1 LDSSICGE
9 KKPLINKE
17 MNFSIDLFHSFST
30 LQGIQ
35 KIEANLQIPF
45 GEYVSVS
52 GISGS
57 GKTTFLR
64 LISGLIPPQNGTIC
78 WGEQVWHD
86 TKNKQFIPP
95 QERNIGMVFQ
105 DYALFPNMN
114 TLDNILFA
122 CKKKIE
128 KKYLQSI
135 LNTLGLDNY
144 LARYPHQLSG
154 GQQQRVAIAR
164 ALISKP
170 ALLLLDEPFSAL
182 DETLKKTVQS
192 FIYEMHQQ
200 YSMTTLVVSHQ
211 ISEIKPY
218 AHRFLQFENE
228 KLIDYPYI
236 EKNNFTVQG
245 ILISKEKSES
255 EMSQVTLLYE
265 GKIYQSPFPSSEL
278 EKLQI
283 GDKIHFG
290 LFL

>member
-1 LDSSICGE
+1 
-9 KKPLINKE
+9 

-30 LQGIQ
+30 FQGIQ
-35 KIEANLQIPF
+35 KIEANLQISL
-45 GEYVSVS
+45 GEYVSIS

-64 LISGLIPPQNGTIC
+64 LISGLIQPQNGTIY

-86 TKNKQFIPP
+86 TKNKQCIPP

-114 TLDNILFA
+114 TLDNIIFA
-122 CKKKIE
+122 CKEKVE
-128 KKYLQSI
+128 KKYLHSI
-135 LNTLGLDNY
+135 LDTLGLDNY
-144 LARYPHQLSG
+144 LPRYPHQLSG

-182 DETLKKTVQS
+182 DESLKKTIQS
-192 FIYEMHQQ
+192 FIYEIHKQN
-200 YSMTTLVVSHQ
+200 SMTTLVVSHQ

-228 KLIDYPYI
+228 KLLDYHYI
-236 EKNNFTVQG
+236 EKKNLSLQG
-245 ILISKEKSES
+245 ILISKEMSAS
-255 EMSQVTLLYE
+255 EMSQVTLLYDD
-265 GKIYQSPFPSSEL
+265 KTYRFTFPSSEL
-278 EKLQI
+278 EKLNI

-290 LFL
+290 IFL

>member
-1 LDSSICGE
+1 
-9 KKPLINKE
+9 

-35 KIEANLQIPF
+35 KIEANLQIPL
-45 GEYVSVS
+45 GEYVSIS

-64 LISGLIPPQNGTIC
+64 LISGLIQPQNGTIC

-86 TKNKQFIPP
+86 TKTKQCIPP

-114 TLDNILFA
+114 TLDNIIFA
-122 CKKKIE
+122 CKEKVE

-135 LNTLGLDNY
+135 VDTLGLDNY
-144 LARYPHQLSG
+144 LTRYPYQLSG

-182 DETLKKTVQS
+182 DESLKKTVQS
-192 FIYEMHQQ
+192 FIYEIHQQ
-200 YSMTTLVVSHQ
+200 NSMTTFVVSHQ

-228 KLIDYPYI
+228 KLLDYHYI
-236 EKNNFTVQG
+236 EKKNYVFIFG
-245 ILISKEKSES
+245 RIILYSEKYRS
-255 EMSQVTLLYE
+255 
-265 GKIYQSPFPSSEL
+265 
-278 EKLQI
+278 I
-283 GDKIHFG
+283 GCCAITH
-290 LFL
+290 

>member
-1 LDSSICGE
+1 MDSSICGE
-9 KKPLINKE
+9 KKPLIRKE
-17 MNFSIDLFHSFST
+17 MNFSIDLSHSFST
-30 LQGIQ
+30 FQGIQ
-35 KIEANLQIPF
+35 KIEANLQIPL
-45 GEYVSVS
+45 GEYVSIS

-64 LISGLIPPQNGTIC
+64 LISGLIQPQNGTIC

-86 TKNKQFIPP
+86 TKTKQCIPP

-114 TLDNILFA
+114 TLNNIIFA
-122 CKKKIE
+122 CKEKVE

-135 LNTLGLDNY
+135 LDTLGLDNY
-144 LARYPHQLSG
+144 LTRYPHQLSG

-182 DETLKKTVQS
+182 DESLKKTVQS
-192 FIYEMHQQ
+192 FIYEIHQQ
-200 YSMTTLVVSHQ
+200 NSMTTLVVSHQ

-228 KLIDYPYI
+228 KLLDYQYI
-236 EKNNFTVQG
+236 EKKNLSVQG
-245 ILISKEKSES
+245 ILISKEISES
-255 EMSQVTLLYE
+255 EMSQVTLLYD
-265 GKIYQSPFPSSEL
+265 GKTYQFPFPSSEL
-278 EKLQI
+278 GKLNI

-290 LFL
+290 IFL

>member
-1 LDSSICGE
+1 
-9 KKPLINKE
+9 

-35 KIEANLQIPF
+35 KIEANLQIPI

-64 LISGLIPPQNGTIC
+64 LISGLIPPQNGTIS

-86 TKNKQFIPP
+86 TKNKQCIPP

-114 TLDNILFA
+114 TLDNIIFA
-122 CKKKIE
+122 CKEKVE

-135 LNTLGLDNY
+135 LDTLGLDNY
-144 LARYPHQLSG
+144 LTRYPHQLSG

-182 DETLKKTVQS
+182 DESLKKTVQS
-192 FIYEMHQQ
+192 FIYEIHLQN
-200 YSMTTLVVSHQ
+200 SMTTLVVSHQ

-228 KLIDYPYI
+228 KLLDYQYI
-236 EKNNFTVQG
+236 EKKNLLVQG
-245 ILISKEKSES
+245 ILISKEMSES
-255 EMSQVTLLYE
+255 EMSQVTLLYD

-278 EKLQI
+278 EKLHI

>member
-1 LDSSICGE
+1 
-9 KKPLINKE
+9 

-35 KIEANLQIPF
+35 KIEANLQIPL
-45 GEYVSVS
+45 GEYVSIS

-64 LISGLIPPQNGTIC
+64 LISGLIQPQNGTIC

-86 TKNKQFIPP
+86 TKNKQCIPP

-114 TLDNILFA
+114 TLDNIIFA
-122 CKKKIE
+122 CKEKVE

-135 LNTLGLDNY
+135 VDTLGLDNY
-144 LARYPHQLSG
+144 LTRYPYQLSG

-182 DETLKKTVQS
+182 DESLKKTVQS
-192 FIYEMHQQ
+192 FIYEIHQQ
-200 YSMTTLVVSHQ
+200 NSMTTFVVSHQ

-218 AHRFLQFENE
+218 AQRFLQFEN
-228 KLIDYPYI
+228 IC
-236 EKNNFTVQG
+236 
-245 ILISKEKSES
+245 
-255 EMSQVTLLYE
+255 
-265 GKIYQSPFPSSEL
+265 
-278 EKLQI
+278 
-283 GDKIHFG
+283 
-290 LFL
+290 

>member
-1 LDSSICGE
+1 
-9 KKPLINKE
+9 

-35 KIEANLQIPF
+35 KIEANLQIPL
-45 GEYVSVS
+45 GEYVSIS
-52 GISGS
+52 GVSGS

-64 LISGLIPPQNGTIC
+64 LISGLIQPQNGTIC
-78 WGEQVWHD
+78 WGDQVWHD
-86 TKNKQFIPP
+86 TKNKQCIPP

-114 TLDNILFA
+114 TLDNIIFA
-122 CKKKIE
+122 CKEKVE

-135 LNTLGLDNY
+135 FDTMGLDNY
-144 LARYPHQLSG
+144 LTRYPHQLSG

-182 DETLKKTVQS
+182 DESLKKTVQS
-192 FIYEMHQQ
+192 FIYEIHLQN
-200 YSMTTLVVSHQ
+200 SMTTFVVSHQ

-255 EMSQVTLLYE
+255 EMSQVTLIYD

-278 EKLQI
+278 EKLHI

>member
-1 LDSSICGE
+1 
-9 KKPLINKE
+9 

-35 KIEANLQIPF
+35 KIEANLQIPL
-45 GEYVSVS
+45 GEYVSIS

-64 LISGLIPPQNGTIC
+64 LISGLIQPQNGTIY

-86 TKNKQFIPP
+86 TKNKQCIPP

-114 TLDNILFA
+114 TLDNIIFA
-122 CKKKIE
+122 CKEKVE
-128 KKYLQSI
+128 KKYLHSI
-135 LNTLGLDNY
+135 LDTLGLDNY
-144 LARYPHQLSG
+144 LPRYPHQLSG

-182 DETLKKTVQS
+182 DESLKKTIQS
-192 FIYEMHQQ
+192 FIYEIHKQN
-200 YSMTTLVVSHQ
+200 SMTTLVVSHQ

-228 KLIDYPYI
+228 KLLDYHYL
-236 EKNNFTVQG
+236 EKKNLSLQG
-245 ILISKEKSES
+245 ILISKEMSAS
-255 EMSQVTLLYE
+255 EMSQVTLLYDD
-265 GKIYQSPFPSSEL
+265 KTYQFPFPSSEL
-278 EKLQI
+278 EKLNI

-290 LFL
+290 IFL

>member
-1 LDSSICGE
+1 
-9 KKPLINKE
+9 

-35 KIEANLQIPF
+35 KIEANLQIPL
-45 GEYVSVS
+45 GEYVSIS

-64 LISGLIPPQNGTIC
+64 LISGLIQPQNGTIY

-86 TKNKQFIPP
+86 TKNKQCIPP

-114 TLDNILFA
+114 TLDNIIFA
-122 CKKKIE
+122 CKEKVE
-128 KKYLQSI
+128 KKYLHSI
-135 LNTLGLDNY
+135 LDTLGLDNY
-144 LARYPHQLSG
+144 LPRYPHQLSG

-182 DETLKKTVQS
+182 DESLKKTVQS
-192 FIYEMHQQ
+192 FIYEIHQQ
-200 YSMTTLVVSHQ
+200 NSMTTFVVSHQ

-228 KLIDYPYI
+228 KLLDYHYI
-236 EKNNFTVQG
+236 EKKNLSVQG
-245 ILISKEKSES
+245 ILISKEMSVS
-255 EMSQVTLLYE
+255 EMSQVTLLYD
-265 GKIYQSPFPSSEL
+265 GKTYQFPFPSSEL
-278 EKLQI
+278 EKLNI

-290 LFL
+290 IFL

>member
-1 LDSSICGE
+1 MDSSICGE
-9 KKPLINKE
+9 KKPLISKE

-30 LQGIQ
+30 LQGMQ

-45 GEYVSVS
+45 GEFVSIS

-64 LISGLIPPQNGTIC
+64 LISGLIQPKNGTIC

-86 TKNKQFIPP
+86 TKTKQCIPP

-114 TLDNILFA
+114 TLDNIIFA
-122 CKKKIE
+122 CKEKVE

-135 LNTLGLDNY
+135 LDTLGLDNY
-144 LARYPHQLSG
+144 LTRYPHQLSG

-182 DETLKKTVQS
+182 DESLKKTVQS
-192 FIYEMHQQ
+192 FIYELHQQ
-200 YSMTTLVVSHQ
+200 NSMTTLVVSHQ

-218 AHRFLQFENE
+218 THRFLQFENE
-228 KLIDYPYI
+228 NLVDYLYI
-236 EKNNFTVQG
+236 EKKNLSVQG
-245 ILISKEKSES
+245 ILISKEMSAS
-255 EMSQVTLLYE
+255 EMSQVTLLYD
-265 GKIYQSPFPSSEL
+265 GKTYHSPFPSSEL
-278 EKLQI
+278 EKLNI

>member
-1 LDSSICGE
+1 MDLSICGE
-9 KKPLINKE
+9 KKPLIRKE

-30 LQGIQ
+30 FQGIQ
-35 KIEANLQIPF
+35 KIEANLQIPL
-45 GEYVSVS
+45 GEYVSIS

-64 LISGLIPPQNGTIC
+64 LVSGLVQPQNGTIC
-78 WGEQVWHD
+78 WGDQVWHD
-86 TKNKQFIPP
+86 TKNKQCIPP

-114 TLDNILFA
+114 TLDNIIFA
-122 CKKKIE
+122 CKEKVE

-135 LNTLGLDNY
+135 IDTLGLDNY
-144 LARYPHQLSG
+144 LTRYPHQLSG

-182 DETLKKTVQS
+182 DESLKKTVQS
-192 FIYEMHQQ
+192 FIYEIHLQN
-200 YSMTTLVVSHQ
+200 SMTTLVVSHQ

-218 AHRFLQFENE
+218 VNRFLQFENE
-228 KLIDYPYI
+228 KLLYYPYI
-236 EKNNFTVQG
+236 EKKNLLVQG
-245 ILISKEKSES
+245 ILVSKEMSAS
-255 EMSQVTLLYE
+255 EMSQVSLLYD
-265 GKIYQSPFPSSEL
+265 GKTYQSPFPSSEL
-278 EKLQI
+278 EKIHI

>member
-1 LDSSICGE
+1 MDSSICGE
-9 KKPLINKE
+9 KKPSIRKE

-30 LQGIQ
+30 FQGIQ
-35 KIEANLQIPF
+35 KIEANLQIPL
-45 GEYVSVS
+45 GEYVSIS

-64 LISGLIPPQNGTIC
+64 LISGLIQPQNGTIC
-78 WGEQVWHD
+78 WGEHVWHD
-86 TKNKQFIPP
+86 TKNKQCIPP

-114 TLDNILFA
+114 TLDNIIFA
-122 CKKKIE
+122 CKEKVE

-135 LNTLGLDNY
+135 LDTLGLDNY
-144 LARYPHQLSG
+144 LPRYPHQLSG

-182 DETLKKTVQS
+182 DESLKKTVQS
-192 FIYEMHQQ
+192 FIYEIHQQ
-200 YSMTTLVVSHQ
+200 NSMTTFVVSHQ

-218 AHRFLQFENE
+218 AQRFLQFENE
-228 KLIDYPYI
+228 KLLDYHYI
-236 EKNNFTVQG
+236 EKKNLSVQG
-245 ILISKEKSES
+245 ILISKEMSAS
-255 EMSQVTLLYE
+255 EMSQVTLLYDD
-265 GKIYQSPFPSSEL
+265 KTYQFPFPSSEL
-278 EKLQI
+278 EKLNI

-290 LFL
+290 IFL

>member
-1 LDSSICGE
+1 
-9 KKPLINKE
+9 

-35 KIEANLQIPF
+35 KIEANLQIPL
-45 GEYVSVS
+45 GEYVSIS

-64 LISGLIPPQNGTIC
+64 LISGLIQPQNGTIC

-86 TKNKQFIPP
+86 TKNKQCIPP

-114 TLDNILFA
+114 TLDNIIFA
-122 CKKKIE
+122 CKEKVE
-128 KKYLQSI
+128 KKYLHSI
-135 LNTLGLDNY
+135 LDTLGLDNY
-144 LARYPHQLSG
+144 LPRYPHQLSG

-182 DETLKKTVQS
+182 DESLKKTIQS
-192 FIYEMHQQ
+192 FIYEIHQQ
-200 YSMTTLVVSHQ
+200 NSMTTLVVSHQ

-218 AHRFLQFENE
+218 AQRFLKFENE
-228 KLIDYPYI
+228 KLLDYQYI
-236 EKNNFTVQG
+236 EKKNLSVQG
-245 ILISKEKSES
+245 ILISKEMSAS
-255 EMSQVTLLYE
+255 EMSQVTLLYDD
-265 GKIYQSPFPSSEL
+265 KTYQFPFPSSEL
-278 EKLQI
+278 EKLNI

-290 LFL
+290 IFL

>member
-1 LDSSICGE
+1 
-9 KKPLINKE
+9 
-17 MNFSIDLFHSFST
+17 MNFSIDLSHSFST

-35 KIEANLQIPF
+35 KIEANLQIPI
-45 GEYVSVS
+45 GEYVSIS

-64 LISGLIPPQNGTIC
+64 IISGLIQPQNGTIC
-78 WGEQVWHD
+78 WGEQIWHD
-86 TKNKQFIPP
+86 TKTKQCIPP

-114 TLDNILFA
+114 TLDNIIFA
-122 CKKKIE
+122 CKEKVE

-135 LNTLGLDNY
+135 LDTLGLDNY
-144 LARYPHQLSG
+144 LTRYPHQLSG

-182 DETLKKTVQS
+182 DESLKKTVQS
-192 FIYEMHQQ
+192 FIYEIHQQ
-200 YSMTTLVVSHQ
+200 NSMTTLVVSHQ

-228 KLIDYPYI
+228 KLLDYQYI
-236 EKNNFTVQG
+236 EKKNLSVQG
-245 ILISKEKSES
+245 ILISKEISAS
-255 EMSQVTLLYE
+255 EMSQVTLLYD
-265 GKIYQSPFPSSEL
+265 GKTYQFPFPSSEL
-278 EKLQI
+278 GKLNI

-290 LFL
+290 IFL

>member
-1 LDSSICGE
+1 
-9 KKPLINKE
+9 

-30 LQGIQ
+30 FQGIQ
-35 KIEANLQIPF
+35 KIEANLQIPL
-45 GEYVSVS
+45 GEYVSIS

-64 LISGLIPPQNGTIC
+64 LISGLIQPQNGTIY

-86 TKNKQFIPP
+86 TKNKQCIPP

-114 TLDNILFA
+114 TLDNIIFA
-122 CKKKIE
+122 CKEKVE

-135 LNTLGLDNY
+135 VDTLGLDNY
-144 LARYPHQLSG
+144 LTRYPYQLSG

-182 DETLKKTVQS
+182 DESLKKTVQS
-192 FIYEMHQQ
+192 FIYEIHQQ
-200 YSMTTLVVSHQ
+200 NSMTTFVVSHQ

-228 KLIDYPYI
+228 KLLDYHYI
-236 EKNNFTVQG
+236 EKKNLSVQG
-245 ILISKEKSES
+245 ILISKEMCVS
-255 EMSQVTLLYE
+255 EMSQVTLLYD
-265 GKIYQSPFPSSEL
+265 GKTYQFPFPSSEL
-278 EKLQI
+278 EKLNI

-290 LFL
+290 IFL

>member
-1 LDSSICGE
+1 
-9 KKPLINKE
+9 

-35 KIEANLQIPF
+35 KIEANLQIPL
-45 GEYVSVS
+45 GEYVSIS

-64 LISGLIPPQNGTIC
+64 LISGLIKPQNGTIY

-86 TKNKQFIPP
+86 TKTKQCIPP

-114 TLDNILFA
+114 TLDNIIFA
-122 CKKKIE
+122 CKENVE

-135 LNTLGLDNY
+135 VDTLGLDNY
-144 LARYPHQLSG
+144 LTRYPYQLSG

-182 DETLKKTVQS
+182 DESLKKTVQS
-192 FIYEMHQQ
+192 FIYEIHQQ
-200 YSMTTLVVSHQ
+200 NSMTTFVVSHQ

-228 KLIDYPYI
+228 KLLDYHYI
-236 EKNNFTVQG
+236 EKKNLSVQG
-245 ILISKEKSES
+245 ILISKEMSAS
-255 EMSQVTLLYE
+255 EMSQVTLLYDD
-265 GKIYQSPFPSSEL
+265 KTYQFPFPSSEL
-278 EKLQI
+278 EKLNI

-290 LFL
+290 IFL

>member
-1 LDSSICGE
+1 
-9 KKPLINKE
+9 
-17 MNFSIDLFHSFST
+17 MNFSIDLLHSFST
-30 LQGIQ
+30 FQGIQ
-35 KIEANLQIPF
+35 KIEANLQISL
-45 GEYVSVS
+45 GEYVSIS

-64 LISGLIPPQNGTIC
+64 IISGLIQPQNGTIC

-86 TKNKQFIPP
+86 TKNKQCIPP

-114 TLDNILFA
+114 TLDNIIFA
-122 CKKKIE
+122 CKEKVE
-128 KKYLQSI
+128 KKYLHSI
-135 LNTLGLDNY
+135 LDTLGLDNY
-144 LARYPHQLSG
+144 LPRYPHQLSG

-182 DETLKKTVQS
+182 DESLKKTIQS
-192 FIYEMHQQ
+192 FIYEIHQQ
-200 YSMTTLVVSHQ
+200 NSMTTLVVSHQ

-228 KLIDYPYI
+228 KLLDYHYI
-236 EKNNFTVQG
+236 EKKNLSVQG
-245 ILISKEKSES
+245 ILISKEMSVS
-255 EMSQVTLLYE
+255 EMSQVTLLYD
-265 GKIYQSPFPSSEL
+265 GKTYQFPFPSSEL
-278 EKLQI
+278 EKLNI

-290 LFL
+290 IFL

>member
-1 LDSSICGE
+1 
-9 KKPLINKE
+9 

-35 KIEANLQIPF
+35 KIEANLQIPL
-45 GEYVSVS
+45 GEYVSIS

-64 LISGLIPPQNGTIC
+64 LISGLIQPQNGTIC

-86 TKNKQFIPP
+86 TKTKQCIPP

-114 TLDNILFA
+114 TLDNIIFA
-122 CKKKIE
+122 CKEKVE

-135 LNTLGLDNY
+135 VDTLGLDNY
-144 LARYPHQLSG
+144 LTRYPYQLSG

-182 DETLKKTVQS
+182 DESLKKTVQS
-192 FIYEMHQQ
+192 FIYEIHQQ
-200 YSMTTLVVSHQ
+200 NSMTTFVVSHQ
-211 ISEIKPY
+211 ISEIKHY

-228 KLIDYPYI
+228 KLLDYHYI
-236 EKNNFTVQG
+236 EKKNLSVQG
-245 ILISKEKSES
+245 ILISKEMSVS
-255 EMSQVTLLYE
+255 EMSQVTLLYD
-265 GKIYQSPFPSSEL
+265 GKTYQFPFPSSEL
-278 EKLQI
+278 EKLNI

-290 LFL
+290 IFL

>member
-1 LDSSICGE
+1 MDSSICGE
-9 KKPLINKE
+9 KKPLISKE

-45 GEYVSVS
+45 GEFVSIS

-64 LISGLIPPQNGTIC
+64 LISGLIQPKNGTIC

-86 TKNKQFIPP
+86 TKTKQCIPP

-114 TLDNILFA
+114 TLDNIIFA
-122 CKKKIE
+122 CKEKVE

-135 LNTLGLDNY
+135 LDPLGLYNY
-144 LARYPHQLSG
+144 LTRYPHQLSG

-182 DETLKKTVQS
+182 DESLKKTIQS
-192 FIYEMHQQ
+192 FIYEIHQQ
-200 YSMTTLVVSHQ
+200 NSMTTLVVSHQ

-228 KLIDYPYI
+228 KLMDYHYI
-236 EKNNFTVQG
+236 EKKNLSVQG
-245 ILISKEKSES
+245 MLISKEMSAS
-255 EMSQVTLLYE
+255 EMSQVTLLYD
-265 GKIYQSPFPSSEL
+265 GKTYQFPFPSSEL
-278 EKLQI
+278 EKLKI

>member
-1 LDSSICGE
+1 MDSSICGE
-9 KKPLINKE
+9 KKPLISKE

-78 WGEQVWHD
+78 WGDQVWHD
-86 TKNKQFIPP
+86 TKNKQCTPP

-105 DYALFPNMN
+105 DYALFQNMN
-114 TLDNILFA
+114 TLDNIIFA
-122 CKKKIE
+122 CKEKVE

-135 LNTLGLDNY
+135 LDTLGLDNY
-144 LARYPHQLSG
+144 LTRYPHQLSG

-182 DETLKKTVQS
+182 DESLKKTVQS
-192 FIYEMHQQ
+192 FIYEIHLQN
-200 YSMTTLVVSHQ
+200 SMTTFVVSHQ

-255 EMSQVTLLYE
+255 EMSQVTLLYD

-278 EKLQI
+278 EKLHI

>member
-1 LDSSICGE
+1 
-9 KKPLINKE
+9 

-35 KIEANLQIPF
+35 KIEANLQIPL
-45 GEYVSVS
+45 GEYVSIS

-64 LISGLIPPQNGTIC
+64 LISGLIQPQNGTIC

-86 TKNKQFIPP
+86 TKNKQCIPP

-114 TLDNILFA
+114 TLDNIIFA
-122 CKKKIE
+122 CKEKVE
-128 KKYLQSI
+128 KKYLHSI
-135 LNTLGLDNY
+135 LDTLGLDNY
-144 LARYPHQLSG
+144 LPRYPHQLSG

-182 DETLKKTVQS
+182 DESLKKTIQS
-192 FIYEMHQQ
+192 FIYEIHKQN
-200 YSMTTLVVSHQ
+200 SMTTLVVSHQ

-228 KLIDYPYI
+228 KLLDYHYI
-236 EKNNFTVQG
+236 EKKNLSLQG
-245 ILISKEKSES
+245 ILISKEMSAS
-255 EMSQVTLLYE
+255 EMSQVTLLYDD
-265 GKIYQSPFPSSEL
+265 KTYQFPFPSSEL
-278 EKLQI
+278 EKLNI

-290 LFL
+290 IFL

>member
-1 LDSSICGE
+1 
-9 KKPLINKE
+9 

-30 LQGIQ
+30 FQGIQ
-35 KIEANLQIPF
+35 KIEANLQISL
-45 GEYVSVS
+45 GEYVSIS

-64 LISGLIPPQNGTIC
+64 LISGLIQPQNGTIY

-86 TKNKQFIPP
+86 TKNKQCIPP

-114 TLDNILFA
+114 TLDNIIFA
-122 CKKKIE
+122 CKEKVE

-135 LNTLGLDNY
+135 VDTLGLDNY
-144 LARYPHQLSG
+144 LTRYPYQLSG

-182 DETLKKTVQS
+182 DESLKKTVQS
-192 FIYEMHQQ
+192 FIYEIHQQ
-200 YSMTTLVVSHQ
+200 NSMTTFVVSHQ

-228 KLIDYPYI
+228 KLLDYHYI
-236 EKNNFTVQG
+236 EKKNLSVQG
-245 ILISKEKSES
+245 ILISKEMSVS
-255 EMSQVTLLYE
+255 EMSQVTLLYD
-265 GKIYQSPFPSSEL
+265 GKTYQFPFPSSEL
-278 EKLQI
+278 EKLNI

-290 LFL
+290 IFL

>member
-1 LDSSICGE
+1 
-9 KKPLINKE
+9 

-30 LQGIQ
+30 FQGIQ
-35 KIEANLQIPF
+35 KIEANLQISL
-45 GEYVSVS
+45 GEYVSIS

-64 LISGLIPPQNGTIC
+64 LISGLIQPQNGTIY

-86 TKNKQFIPP
+86 TKNKQCIPP

-114 TLDNILFA
+114 TLDNIIFA
-122 CKKKIE
+122 CKEKVE
-128 KKYLQSI
+128 KKYLHSI
-135 LNTLGLDNY
+135 LDTLGLDNY
-144 LARYPHQLSG
+144 LPRYPHQLSG

-182 DETLKKTVQS
+182 DESLKKTVQS
-192 FIYEMHQQ
+192 FIYEIHQQ
-200 YSMTTLVVSHQ
+200 NSMTTFVVSHQ

-228 KLIDYPYI
+228 KLLDYHYI
-236 EKNNFTVQG
+236 EKKNLSVQG
-245 ILISKEKSES
+245 ILISKEMSVS
-255 EMSQVTLLYE
+255 EMSQVTLLYD
-265 GKIYQSPFPSSEL
+265 GKTYQFPFPSSEL
-278 EKLQI
+278 EKLNI

-290 LFL
+290 IFL

>member
-1 LDSSICGE
+1 
-9 KKPLINKE
+9 
-17 MNFSIDLFHSFST
+17 MNFSIDLSHSFST
-30 LQGIQ
+30 FQGIQ

-45 GEYVSVS
+45 GEFVSIS

-64 LISGLIPPQNGTIC
+64 LISGLIQPKNGTIC

-86 TKNKQFIPP
+86 TKTKQCIPP

-114 TLDNILFA
+114 TLDNIIFA
-122 CKKKIE
+122 CKEKVE

-135 LNTLGLDNY
+135 LDTLGLYNY
-144 LARYPHQLSG
+144 LTRYPHQLSG

-182 DETLKKTVQS
+182 DESLKKTIQS
-192 FIYEMHQQ
+192 FIYEIHKQN
-200 YSMTTLVVSHQ
+200 SMTTLVVSHQ

-228 KLIDYPYI
+228 KLMDYHYI
-236 EKNNFTVQG
+236 KKKNLSVQG
-245 ILISKEKSES
+245 MLISKEMSAS
-255 EMSQVTLLYE
+255 EMSQVTLLYD
-265 GKIYQSPFPSSEL
+265 GKTYQFPFPSSEL
-278 EKLQI
+278 EKLNI

>member
-1 LDSSICGE
+1 MDLSICGE
-9 KKPLINKE
+9 KKPLIRKE

-30 LQGIQ
+30 FQGIQ
-35 KIEANLQIPF
+35 KIEANLQIPL
-45 GEYVSVS
+45 GEYVSIS

-64 LISGLIPPQNGTIC
+64 LISGLVQPQNGTIC
-78 WGEQVWHD
+78 WGDQVWHD
-86 TKNKQFIPP
+86 TKNKQCIPP

-114 TLDNILFA
+114 TLDNIIFA
-122 CKKKIE
+122 CKEKVE

-135 LNTLGLDNY
+135 IDTLGLDNY
-144 LARYPHQLSG
+144 LTRYPHQLSG

-182 DETLKKTVQS
+182 DESLKKTVQS
-192 FIYEMHQQ
+192 FIYEIHLQN
-200 YSMTTLVVSHQ
+200 SMTTLVVSHQ

-218 AHRFLQFENE
+218 VNRFLQFENE
-228 KLIDYPYI
+228 KLLYYPYI
-236 EKNNFTVQG
+236 EKKNLLVQG
-245 ILISKEKSES
+245 ILVSKEMSAS
-255 EMSQVTLLYE
+255 EMSQVTLLYD
-265 GKIYQSPFPSSEL
+265 GKTYQSPFPSSEL
-278 EKLQI
+278 EKIHI

>member
-1 LDSSICGE
+1 
-9 KKPLINKE
+9 

-30 LQGIQ
+30 FQGIQ
-35 KIEANLQIPF
+35 KIEANLQISL
-45 GEYVSVS
+45 GEYVSIS

-64 LISGLIPPQNGTIC
+64 LISGLIKPQNGTIY

-86 TKNKQFIPP
+86 TKNKQCIPP

-114 TLDNILFA
+114 TLDNIIFA
-122 CKKKIE
+122 CKEKVE

-135 LNTLGLDNY
+135 VDTLGLDNY
-144 LARYPHQLSG
+144 LTRYPYQLSG

-182 DETLKKTVQS
+182 DESLKKTVQS
-192 FIYEMHQQ
+192 FIYEIHQQ
-200 YSMTTLVVSHQ
+200 NSMTTFVVSHQ

-228 KLIDYPYI
+228 KLLDYHYI
-236 EKNNFTVQG
+236 EKKNLSVQG
-245 ILISKEKSES
+245 ILISKEMSVS
-255 EMSQVTLLYE
+255 EMSQVTLLYD
-265 GKIYQSPFPSSEL
+265 GKTYQFPFPSSEL
-278 EKLQI
+278 EKLNI

-290 LFL
+290 IFL

>member
-1 LDSSICGE
+1 MDSSICGE
-9 KKPLINKE
+9 KKPLISKE

-30 LQGIQ
+30 FQGIQ
-35 KIEANLQIPF
+35 KIEANLQISL
-45 GEYVSVS
+45 GEYVSIS

-64 LISGLIPPQNGTIC
+64 LISGLIQPQNGTIY

-86 TKNKQFIPP
+86 TKNKQCIPP

-114 TLDNILFA
+114 TLDNIIFA
-122 CKKKIE
+122 CKEKVE

-135 LNTLGLDNY
+135 VDTLGLDNY
-144 LARYPHQLSG
+144 LTRYPYQLSG

-182 DETLKKTVQS
+182 DESLKKTVQS
-192 FIYEMHQQ
+192 FIYEIHQQ
-200 YSMTTLVVSHQ
+200 NSMTTFVVSHQ

-228 KLIDYPYI
+228 KLLDYHYI
-236 EKNNFTVQG
+236 EKKNLSLQG
-245 ILISKEKSES
+245 ILISKEMSAS
-255 EMSQVTLLYE
+255 EMSQVTLLYDD
-265 GKIYQSPFPSSEL
+265 KTYQFPFPSSEL
-278 EKLQI
+278 EKLNI

-290 LFL
+290 IFL

>member
-1 LDSSICGE
+1 
-9 KKPLINKE
+9 
-17 MNFSIDLFHSFST
+17 MNFSIDLFHSFPT

-78 WGEQVWHD
+78 WGDQVWHD
-86 TKNKQFIPP
+86 TKNKQCIPP

-114 TLDNILFA
+114 TLDNIIFA
-122 CKKKIE
+122 CKEKVE

-135 LNTLGLDNY
+135 LDTLGLDNY
-144 LARYPHQLSG
+144 LTRYPHQLSG

-182 DETLKKTVQS
+182 DESLKKTVQS
-192 FIYEMHQQ
+192 FIYEIHLQN
-200 YSMTTLVVSHQ
+200 SMTTLVVSHQ

-245 ILISKEKSES
+245 IVISKEKSES

-265 GKIYQSPFPSSEL
+265 GKTYQFPFPSSEL
-278 EKLQI
+278 EKIHI

>member
-1 LDSSICGE
+1 
-9 KKPLINKE
+9 

-30 LQGIQ
+30 LQGMQ
-35 KIEANLQIPF
+35 KIEVNLQIPL
-45 GEYVSVS
+45 GEFVSIS

-64 LISGLIPPQNGTIC
+64 LISGLIQPQNGTIC

-86 TKNKQFIPP
+86 TKTKQCIPP

-114 TLDNILFA
+114 TLDNIIFA
-122 CKKKIE
+122 CKEKVE

-135 LNTLGLDNY
+135 IDTLGLDNY
-144 LARYPHQLSG
+144 LTRYPLQLSG

-192 FIYEMHQQ
+192 FIYEIHQHN
-200 YSMTTLVVSHQ
+200 SMTTLVVSHQ

-218 AHRFLQFENE
+218 AHRFLHFENE
-228 KLIDYPYI
+228 KLTDYAYD

-245 ILISKEKSES
+245 IIISKEMSAS
-255 EMSQVTLLYE
+255 EMSQVTLLYD
-265 GKIYQSPFPSSEL
+265 GKTYQSPFPSSEL
-278 EKLQI
+278 ERLNI

-290 LFL
+290 IFL

>member
-1 LDSSICGE
+1 
-9 KKPLINKE
+9 
-17 MNFSIDLFHSFST
+17 MNFSIDLSHSFST
-30 LQGIQ
+30 FQGIQ

-45 GEYVSVS
+45 GEFVSIS

-64 LISGLIPPQNGTIC
+64 LISGLIQPKNGTIC

-86 TKNKQFIPP
+86 TKTKQCIPP

-114 TLDNILFA
+114 TLDNIIFA
-122 CKKKIE
+122 CKEKVE

-135 LNTLGLDNY
+135 LDTLGLYNY
-144 LARYPHQLSG
+144 LTRYPHQLSG

-182 DETLKKTVQS
+182 DESLKKTIQS
-192 FIYEMHQQ
+192 FIYEIHQQ
-200 YSMTTLVVSHQ
+200 NSMTTLVVSHQ

-228 KLIDYPYI
+228 KLMDYHYI
-236 EKNNFTVQG
+236 EKKNLSVQG
-245 ILISKEKSES
+245 MLISKEMSAS
-255 EMSQVTLLYE
+255 EMSQVTLLYD
-265 GKIYQSPFPSSEL
+265 GKTYQFPFPSSEL
-278 EKLQI
+278 EKLNI

>member
-1 LDSSICGE
+1 
-9 KKPLINKE
+9 
-17 MNFSIDLFHSFST
+17 MNFSIDLSHSFST
-30 LQGIQ
+30 FQGIQ
-35 KIEANLQIPF
+35 KIEANLQIPL
-45 GEYVSVS
+45 GEYVSIS

-64 LISGLIPPQNGTIC
+64 LISGLIQPQNGTIC
-78 WGEQVWHD
+78 WGDQVWHD
-86 TKNKQFIPP
+86 TKNKQCIPS
-95 QERNIGMVFQ
+95 QKRNIGMVFQ
-105 DYALFPNMN
+105 DYALFSNMN

-128 KKYLQSI
+128 KKYLQTI
-135 LNTLGLDNY
+135 LDTLGLNNY
-144 LARYPHQLSG
+144 LTRYPHQLSG

-164 ALISKP
+164 ALIAKP

-182 DETLKKTVQS
+182 DETLKKTVQL

-200 YSMTTLVVSHQ
+200 YSMTTFVVSHQ

-245 ILISKEKSES
+245 ILISKEQSES

-265 GKIYQSPFPSSEL
+265 GKTYQSPFPSSEL

>member
-1 LDSSICGE
+1 MDSSICGE
-9 KKPLINKE
+9 KKPLISKE

-64 LISGLIPPQNGTIC
+64 LISGLIQPQNGTIC
-78 WGEQVWHD
+78 WGDQVWHD
-86 TKNKQFIPP
+86 TKNKQCIPP

-114 TLDNILFA
+114 TLDNIIFA
-122 CKKKIE
+122 CKEKVE

-135 LNTLGLDNY
+135 LDTLGLDNY
-144 LARYPHQLSG
+144 LTRYPHQLSG

-182 DETLKKTVQS
+182 DESLKKSVQS
-192 FIYEMHQQ
+192 FIYEIHLQN
-200 YSMTTLVVSHQ
+200 SMTTLVVSHQ

-245 ILISKEKSES
+245 IVISKEKSES
-255 EMSQVTLLYE
+255 EMSQVTLLYD
-265 GKIYQSPFPSSEL
+265 GKIYQFPFPSSEL
-278 EKLQI
+278 EKLHI

-290 LFL
+290 IFL

>member
-1 LDSSICGE
+1 
-9 KKPLINKE
+9 

-35 KIEANLQIPF
+35 KIEANLQIPL
-45 GEYVSVS
+45 GEYVSIS

-64 LISGLIPPQNGTIC
+64 LISGLIQPQNGTIC

-86 TKNKQFIPP
+86 TKNKQCIPP

-114 TLDNILFA
+114 TLDNIIFA
-122 CKKKIE
+122 CKEKVE

-135 LNTLGLDNY
+135 VDTLGLDNY
-144 LARYPHQLSG
+144 LTRYPYQLSG

-182 DETLKKTVQS
+182 DESLKKTVQS
-192 FIYEMHQQ
+192 FIYEIHQQ
-200 YSMTTLVVSHQ
+200 NSMTTFVVSHQ

-228 KLIDYPYI
+228 KLLDYHYI
-236 EKNNFTVQG
+236 EKKNLSVQG
-245 ILISKEKSES
+245 ILISKEMSVS
-255 EMSQVTLLYE
+255 EMSQVTLLYD
-265 GKIYQSPFPSSEL
+265 GKTYQFPFPSSEL
-278 EKLQI
+278 EKLNI
-283 GDKIHFG
+283 GDKINFG
-290 LFL
+290 IFL

>member
-1 LDSSICGE
+1 
-9 KKPLINKE
+9 

-30 LQGIQ
+30 LQGMQ

-45 GEYVSVS
+45 GEFVSIS

-64 LISGLIPPQNGTIC
+64 LISGLIQPKNGTIC

-86 TKNKQFIPP
+86 TKNKQWVPP

-114 TLDNILFA
+114 TLDNIIFA
-122 CKKKIE
+122 CKEKVE

-135 LNTLGLDNY
+135 LDTLGLDNY
-144 LARYPHQLSG
+144 LTRYPYQLSG

-182 DETLKKTVQS
+182 DESLKKTVQS
-192 FIYEMHQQ
+192 FIYEIHKQN
-200 YSMTTLVVSHQ
+200 SMTTLVVSHQ

-218 AHRFLQFENE
+218 AHRFLHFENE
-228 KLIDYPYI
+228 KLTDYHYI
-236 EKNNFTVQG
+236 EKKNLSVQG
-245 ILISKEKSES
+245 ILISKEMSAS
-255 EMSQVTLLYE
+255 EMSQVTLLYD
-265 GKIYQSPFPSSEL
+265 GKTYQFPFPSSEL
-278 EKLQI
+278 EKLNI